1 MKRRVFLKSTMAT
14 GVLVASGAPLLSSC
28 SGVKRADLPEGEETP
43 KGMEGE
49 DARILWYASLAP
61 SGHNSQPWVVKV
73 LGKGEWIIGAE
84 PQRRLPAVD
93 PDNRE
98 LLLSIGAFAE
108 NLALAASVAGYEAA
122 LEVIAKGPRDE
133 EVLHVSLKKATPGTY
148 PLERLTLRRTVKN
161 GFLSKEIAGD
171 DVKALAEPHK
181 GQLFYYPRGTDHARC
196 IQEGTVESYRAQTY
210 REEAQKELAQ
220 WIRFSNSDA
229 RKHRDGLTTEGME
242 ITGFAGWFVRQFMDQ
257 GDVMGER
264 FRKQGLEV
272 ATKWATE
279 GAGWMI
285 ITSGGTGVADLI
297 ETGRRFERTALLAR
311 ERNIAL
317 HPMTQVLEEE
327 RGRREITSNHG
338 KEVIPQFV
346 LRVGYLDT
354 YPAPVSLRRTVAS
367 FVRA

>member
-1 MKRRVFLKSTMAT
+1 LKSTIAT
-14 GVLVASGAPLLSSC
+14 GVLASAGVPLLTSC
-28 SGVKRADLPEGEETP
+28 SGVKRSDLPASEEP
-43 KGMEGE
+43 AKGVDEE
-49 DARILWYASLAP
+49 SARILWYASLAP
-61 SGHNSQPWVVKV
+61 SGHNSQPWFVKV
-73 LGKGEWIIGAE
+73 LGKGEWIIGAD
-84 PQRRLPAVD
+84 PRRRLPAVD

-108 NLALAASVAGYEAA
+108 NLALAASVAGYEATI
-122 LEVIAKGPRDE
+122 EVIAKSHRDE
-133 EVLHVSLKKATPGTY
+133 EVLRLSLKKAAPATY
-148 PLERLTLRRTVKN
+148 PLERLNLRRTVKN
-161 GFLSKEIAGD
+161 GFLPRELSVE
-171 DVKALAEPHK
+171 DVKALAEPH
-181 GQLFYYPRGTDHARC
+181 GGRLFYYPRGTDHAKC

-210 REEAQKELAQ
+210 REEAQKELAN

-242 ITGFAGWFVRQFMDQ
+242 ITGFSGWFVRQFMDQ

-272 ATKWATE
+272 ATKWAAE

-285 ITSGGTGVADLI
+285 ITSRGTSVADLI

-311 ERNIAL
+311 ERHIAL

-327 RGRREITSNHG
+327 KGRREIASNHG
-338 KEVIPQFV
+338 KEVFPQFV
-346 LRVGYLDT
+346 LRVGYLDH
-354 YPAPVSLRRTVAS
+354 YPTPVSLRRTVAS